1 MKKIFAT
8 FLVAIAVLGVVAA
21 GAGFANNSAD
31 GGIASYEPAQSEIL
45 VHYGNDSIE
54 VLTPG
59 MPEFDELWE
68 SSLNAIRSILCRTA
82 QRMLNIWVFM
92 WRM

>member
-8 FLVAIAVLGVVAA
+8 FLVAIAMLGVVAA

-59 MPEFDELWE
+59 MPEFDEL
-68 SSLNAIRSILCRTA
+68 
-82 QRMLNIWVFM
+82 
-92 WRM
+92 